1 MSHKSAWKAEKLGY
15 TNVKN
20 FNGGY
25 PAWLKAPGN
34 YGAVTAAY
42 IKSELGK
49 DSAMLIVDSR
59 PRKTGYNK
67 GHVTSAISLP
77 DSKFD
82 AMNGLLPRDKDIPL
96 IFYCG
101 GFT

>member
-1 MSHKSAWKAEKLGY
+1 MSHNSAWKAEKMGY

-25 PAWLKAPGN
+25 PAWLKVPGQ
-34 YGAVTAAY
+34 YGTVTAAY
-42 IKSELGK
+42 IQSELAK
-49 DSAMLIVDSR
+49 ESRMMIVDSR

-67 GHVTSAISLP
+67 GYVPTAISIP
-77 DSKFD
+77 DSKFGEYS
-82 AMNGLLPRDKDIPL
+82 GLLPSNKKIPV

>member
-15 TNVKN
+15 KNVKN

-25 PAWLKAPGN
+25 PAWLKVPGN
-34 YGAVTAAY
+34 YGCVTAAH

-49 DSAMLIVDSR
+49 EVKMLVVDSR
-59 PRKTGYNK
+59 PRKTGYDK
-67 GHVTSAISLP
+67 GHVFSAISIP
-77 DSKFD
+77 NSKF
-82 AMNGLLPRDKDIPL
+82 NIFSGLLPRDKDIPL